1 MGNIQVRK
9 NGTQPTTAPAP
20 TTMPWEPSRWVQRMM
35 NWDPFREMTPYFG
48 EERLAF
54 EPAFEV
60 KETNDAYV
68 FKADV
73 PGLTQADLEVSLTGN
88 RLTVGGKREAEKEEK
103 GDTYYTYER
112 SYGSFTRS
120 FTLPEDIDGT
130 AIQADLKDGV
140 LSIAVPKKPESIAKK
155 IPIASAS
162 VPKKA

>member
-9 NGTQPTTAPAP
+9 NGTQSTTAAP
-20 TTMPWEPSRWVQRMM
+20 TTPMPWEPSRWVQRMM
-35 NWDPFREMTPYFG
+35 SWDPFREMTPYLG
-48 EERLAF
+48 EDRIAF

-60 KETNDAYV
+60 KETGDAYV

-73 PGLTQADLEVSLTGN
+73 PGLEPADLEVSLTGN

-120 FTLPEDIDGT
+120 FTLPEDINGA
-130 AIQADLKDGV
+130 AIQANLEKGV
-140 LSIAVPKKPESIAKK
+140 LSISVPKKPESIAKK

-162 VPKKA
+162 EPKKA